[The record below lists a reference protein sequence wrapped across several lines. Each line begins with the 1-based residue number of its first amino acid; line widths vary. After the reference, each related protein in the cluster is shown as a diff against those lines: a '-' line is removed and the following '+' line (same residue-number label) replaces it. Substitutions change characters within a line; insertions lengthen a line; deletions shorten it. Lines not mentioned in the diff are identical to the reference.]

1 MHFMVR
7 ILLTCTLLIGYAGA
21 SQAQPAFEEGVLLY
35 KVDTLERL
43 SENPTP
49 LSIVQMKVYK
59 KGNLARQEMI
69 MVNANNPSDTLRMVQ
84 IRNANGIFICMEN
97 EKMAILTTYEEEKM
111 DKVNRAANGHLDTYR
126 VEKTGQEVSLAGITT
141 ERVFLKNADNTKSFE
156 ALVSADL
163 DSPVTLFFEPLSQLK
178 GTPLQ
183 FSEREVDWVIRYT
196 AIAVKPQPVAPQ
208 LFDINPDFMVITMK
222 QMLEMGHSKN

>member
-1 MHFMVR
+1 MHL
-7 ILLTCTLLIGYAGA
+7 ILRLLLCCSLFAGYVIAL
-21 SQAQPAFEEGVLLY
+21 QAQPAFEEGVLLY

-69 MVNANNPSDTLRMVQ
+69 MVNASNPSDTLRIVQ

-111 DKVNRAANGHLDTYR
+111 DKVNRAANGHLETYK
-126 VEKTGQEVSLAGITT
+126 VEKTGQEVPLLGIIT
-141 ERVFLKNADNTKSFE
+141 ERVFLKKTDNSKPLE

-163 DSPVTLFFEPLSQLK
+163 ESPVTLFFEPLSEVK

-183 FSEREVDWVIRYT
+183 FSD
-196 AIAVKPQPVAPQ
+196 
-208 LFDINPDFMVITMK
+208 
-222 QMLEMGHSKN
+222 

>member
-1 MHFMVR
+1 MQFIVR
-7 ILLTCTLLIGYAGA
+7 VLLTCTLLVGYVGA

-35 KVDTLERL
+35 KVDTLKRL
-43 SENPTP
+43 SENPAP
-49 LSIVQMKVYK
+49 LAIVQMKVYK
-59 KGNLARQEMI
+59 KGNLARQELM
-69 MVNANNPSDTLRMVQ
+69 MVNASNPSDTLRIVQ
-84 IRNANGIFICMEN
+84 IRNANGIFIWMEK
-97 EKMAILTTYEEEKM
+97 EKMAILTTYEEEKL
-111 DKVNRAANGHLDTYR
+111 DKAKRAASGHLETYS
-126 VEKTGQEVSLAGITT
+126 VEKTGQKGSLLGIAT
-141 ERVFLKNADNTKSFE
+141 ERVLLKNADNTKSVD

-208 LFDINPDFMVITMK
+208 LFEINPDFMVITMK

>member
-1 MHFMVR
+1 
-7 ILLTCTLLIGYAGA
+7 
-21 SQAQPAFEEGVLLY
+21 
-35 KVDTLERL
+35 
-43 SENPTP
+43 
-49 LSIVQMKVYK
+49 
-59 KGNLARQEMI
+59 
-69 MVNANNPSDTLRMVQ
+69 
-84 IRNANGIFICMEN
+84 MEK
-97 EKMAILTTYEEEKM
+97 EKMAILTTYEEEKL
-111 DKVNRAANGHLDTYR
+111 DKAKRAASGHLETYNA
-126 VEKTGQEVSLAGITT
+126 EKTGQKVSLLGIPT
-141 ERVFLKNADNTKSFE
+141 ERVLLKNVDNTKSFE

-222 QMLEMGHSKN
+222 QMLEMGHPKN